1 MEKCGKPFADGNL
14 KNGFQNYKNTYQ
26 WRNVPSKIGIDFL
39 KEFKVFPSEKSFP
52 TSDLIEYILK
62 VGRQGELKNFCVT
75 LVGNGSG
82 EEDKLFN
89 KYNINYTKRKER
101 GKDLKDKI
109 HLQTITSD
117 TLIGTDLTDEEFK
130 QFKELEK
137 SYNKNK
143 RPKDPNFSI
152 RYNIRQVR
160 SPDRV
165 ALNIY
170 PIEAHHK
177 DPLTN
182 KDIKVKALT
191 CSLDFPDSKLERHKT
206 RIKYRVNTIYSRE
219 QQANLN

>member
-1 MEKCGKPFADGNL
+1 MGKG
-14 KNGFQNYKNTYQ
+14 
-26 WRNVPSKIGIDFL
+26 
-39 KEFKVFPSEKSFP
+39 
-52 TSDLIEYILK
+52 
-62 VGRQGELKNFCVT
+62 
-75 LVGNGSG
+75 
-82 EEDKLFN
+82 DKLFN
-89 KYNINYTKRKER
+89 KYNINYTIRQER

-109 HLQTITSD
+109 HVQTITSD

-143 RPKDPNFSI
+143 RPKDPNFSKDS
-152 RYNIRQVR
+152 IRQVR

-170 PIEAHHK
+170 PIEAYHK

-182 KDIKVKALT
+182 KEIKVKVLT